1 MVVNTER
8 KEVYALM
15 SILREKRIEQKLTQ
29 KDLAS
34 EMDIDISYISLLENG
49 KRKTSVPLA
58 KKLGKFLDFNWTD
71 FFED

>member
-1 MVVNTER
+1 
-8 KEVYALM
+8 M

-49 KRKTSVPLA
+49 KRKPSVPLA

>member
-1 MVVNTER
+1 
-8 KEVYALM
+8 M

-49 KRKTSVPLA
+49 KRKPSVLLA